1 MRPRALAHA
10 RLASARNA
18 VTIVEKKDALLPLY
32 KGRCLGL
39 IYIIMLLR
47 RPLFFAP
54 CLHPA
59 RGPKRIGSQ
68 LAGRTQESLRARMGM
83 LRRRASA
90 WPHAQNA
97 LARSRLQPP
106 PEARLFA

>member
-1 MRPRALAHA
+1 MRPRAGA
-10 RLASARNA
+10 REPGECEERCD
-18 VTIVEKKDALLPLY
+18 VEKHAGLPLY
-32 KGRCLGL
+32 TKDIVLPL
-39 IYIIMLLR
+39 YIIHVVK
-47 RPLFFAP
+47 RPLNFAP

-59 RGPKRIGSQ
+59 RGPKRIGS
-68 LAGRTQESLRARMGM
+68 AGRTQESLRAARMGM

-106 PEARLFA
+106 TAPEARLFA